1 MKRQIMEVQ
10 RDLSELE
17 IKMKEEIFERETLIK
32 ENANLKK
39 ILNKPSNNQL
49 VVGLR
54 EGIYEAKKPRRSV
67 GHFQQG
73 Q

>member
-1 MKRQIMEVQ
+1 
-10 RDLSELE
+10 
-17 IKMKEEIFERETLIK
+17 MKEEIFEREALIK

-39 ILNKPSNNQL
+39 MLNKPSNNQL

-67 GHFQQG
+67 GHF
-73 Q
+73 